1 MDKDILGKTGS
12 TLSSAGFGHAASAS
26 SAPTPLASAAQVNS
40 AAAAAEA
47 ATQNLGTKKAN
58 VLMSVDK
65 QREQLSAAI
74 ENLNRMMKESSR
86 NLSFAMDEV
95 VGGPVVV
102 VKDASSGEVI
112 RQLPNEVVVRMAHHL
127 ADFKGK
133 LHNSAV

>member
-1 MDKDILGKTGS
+1 
-12 TLSSAGFGHAASAS
+12 
-26 SAPTPLASAAQVNS
+26 
-40 AAAAAEA
+40 
-47 ATQNLGTKKAN
+47 

-74 ENLNRMMKESSR
+74 DNLNRMMKEGSR

>member
-12 TLSSAGFGHAASAS
+12 TLTSTGFGHAATAKP
-26 SAPTPLASAAQVNS
+26 APTAHAAQASS

-74 ENLNRMMKESSR
+74 DNLNRMMKESSR

>member
-1 MDKDILGKTGS
+1 
-12 TLSSAGFGHAASAS
+12 
-26 SAPTPLASAAQVNS
+26 
-40 AAAAAEA
+40 
-47 ATQNLGTKKAN
+47 
-58 VLMSVDK
+58 
-65 QREQLSAAI
+65 
-74 ENLNRMMKESSR
+74 
-86 NLSFAMDEV
+86 MDEV

>member
-1 MDKDILGKTGS
+1 MDKDILGKAGS
-12 TLSSAGFGHAASAS
+12 TLTSTGFGHAANA
-26 SAPTPLASAAQVNS
+26 APVAPATLAAQANA

-74 ENLNRMMKESSR
+74 DNLNRMMKEGSR

>member
-1 MDKDILGKTGS
+1 
-12 TLSSAGFGHAASAS
+12 
-26 SAPTPLASAAQVNS
+26 
-40 AAAAAEA
+40 
-47 ATQNLGTKKAN
+47 
-58 VLMSVDK
+58 LMSVDK

>member
-12 TLSSAGFGHAASAS
+12 TLTSAGYGHAASNSAAPTPATTQAS
-26 SAPTPLASAAQVNS
+26 SAAAV
-40 AAAAAEA
+40 EA

-65 QREQLSAAI
+65 QRQQLSAAI
-74 ENLNRMMKESSR
+74 DNLNRMMKESSR
-86 NLSFAMDEV
+86 NLSFAMDDV
-95 VGGPVVV
+95 LGGPVVV

>member
-1 MDKDILGKTGS
+1 MDKDILGKAGS
-12 TLSSAGFGHAASAS
+12 TLTSAGFGHAANA
-26 SAPTPLASAAQVNS
+26 APVAPATLAAQANA

-74 ENLNRMMKESSR
+74 DNLNRMMKEGSR

>member
-1 MDKDILGKTGS
+1 
-12 TLSSAGFGHAASAS
+12 
-26 SAPTPLASAAQVNS
+26 
-40 AAAAAEA
+40 
-47 ATQNLGTKKAN
+47 
-58 VLMSVDK
+58 MSVDK

-74 ENLNRMMKESSR
+74 DNLNRMMKESSR

-133 LHNSAV
+133 LHSSAV

>member
-1 MDKDILGKTGS
+1 
-12 TLSSAGFGHAASAS
+12 
-26 SAPTPLASAAQVNS
+26 
-40 AAAAAEA
+40 
-47 ATQNLGTKKAN
+47 
-58 VLMSVDK
+58 MSVDK